1 MKYIWIE
8 ILKFLKNNLIKII
21 VGTLLIAT
29 LFTGWTIFTLEE
41 PEEEVLVAEAPPV
54 NFHFYI
60 EDIDED
66 VFTNNSLMDQYVT
79 LPKILQ
85 TASDATNTKLSEVVE
100 ETENTALV
108 NYKESGYTNIIGVTK
123 NNSSVLHE
131 FYVNV
136 GNEENNMAI
145 AEYYFNLFTEG
156 EIPFL
161 EDKTVYVFQGPEIEE
176 FDEVDS
182 FNVTAIEEINIVQT
196 VIVGI
201 IFGGIVTIGIL
212 VLLSFLTKKLH
223 YFFSYTL
230 KADDYFVLID
240 EKFNNLSE
248 MNQLLTSYTKNNN
261 VVITQNTEKSHNN
274 NYNNLMKELS
284 DKTSFEKYN
293 SVFEIPNFIN
303 IDQIIYVVEEG
314 STSRAWYEKQRKY
327 DNLFGLPT
335 IVIQVNKH

>member
-21 VGTLLIAT
+21 AGTLVIAA
-29 LFTGWTIFTLEE
+29 LFTGWTVFTLEE
-41 PEEEVLVAEAPPV
+41 PEEEVLIAEAPPV

-60 EDIDED
+60 EDADED

-79 LPKILQ
+79 LPRILQ
-85 TASDATNTKLSEVVE
+85 DASEATKTNLSEVVE
-100 ETENTALV
+100 ETKNTALV
-108 NYKESGYTNIIGVTK
+108 NYNESGNTNIIGVTK

-136 GNEENNMAI
+136 GNEESNMAI

-161 EDKTVYVFQGPEIEE
+161 EDKIVYVFQNPEVEE
-176 FDEVDS
+176 IDEVDS
-182 FNVTAIEEINIVQT
+182 FNVTAVEEISIVQT

-201 IFGGIVTIGIL
+201 IFGGIVTVGIL

-240 EKFNNLSE
+240 EKFINLSE
-248 MNQLLTSYTKNNN
+248 MNQLLSNYTKTNN
-261 VVITQNTEKSHNN
+261 VVITQNPGKSHNN
-274 NYNNLMKELS
+274 NFNDLIKELLNK
-284 DKTSFEKYN
+284 DSFEKYD
-293 SVFEIPNFIN
+293 SVFEIPDFQN
-303 IDQIIYVVEEG
+303 IDQIIYIVEEG

-335 IVIQVNKH
+335 IVIQVNKT